1 MKEKTIHILRY
12 GTVAEKMHLEKALG
26 AYDYLSINGNTAA
39 YVSNAISQFIVDKF
53 FSKPEKGFF
62 IDPITYAFQST
73 SKVNTIDLLYN
84 KKKDTGEKILKK
96 SIEKLIEKYG
106 GPVLKIKDGETISP
120 KDFFAPNTFDIFCEN
135 VLNFQYRLIAQHI
148 QDNDLGKYITYVSKN
163 DLPQLHPKFLIAPY
177 FYINADDIDVK
188 EWIDLNIKFADKAIS
203 LSGENFNNC
212 PIFAQLTI
220 NKNIFQDNEL
230 LLYIIN
236 EYNKL
241 NLAGLTIWVDD
252 LNEHEATADE
262 LYSFTMLL
270 KNLKCKTKYNMYGGY
285 FSIMLTHKEIGLL
298 NGVSHG
304 LEYGESRKVYPV
316 GGGLPVSKYYFFPI
330 HKRMDFTDSFYM
342 LEGVGVINSSALD
355 WGDTSRYYNQIC
367 KCDQCKTV
375 LKSEMIN
382 FIEFESREFYDVK
395 RKNQV
400 LRRKKASSD
409 TKQNCLYHYLLCKM
423 REFKS
428 IEKDKLEELN
438 GNLLTQYDTF
448 KRSSV
453 LLKDDNLEYLKIW
466 NSILKDYE

>member
-1 MKEKTIHILRY
+1 MKEKPIHILRY

-39 YVSNAISQFIVDKF
+39 YVSNAISQFIVEKF

-62 IDPITYAFQST
+62 IDPITYAFQTS
-73 SKVNTIDLLYN
+73 SKVNTIELLYN
-84 KKKDTGEKILKK
+84 KKKDTDEKTLKK

-106 GPVLKIKDGETISP
+106 GPALKIKDGETILP
-120 KDFFAPNTFDIFCEN
+120 TDFLNANTFNLFCEN
-135 VLNFQYRLIAQHI
+135 VLSFQYSLIAQHI
-148 QDNDLGKYITYVSKN
+148 QDNDLEKYITYVSKN

-188 EWIDLNIKFADKAIS
+188 EWINLNTKFIDKATS
-203 LSGENFNNC
+203 LSAEKFNNC
-212 PIFAQLTI
+212 PIFGQLTI
-220 NKNIFQDNEL
+220 NKNIFQNKDL
-230 LLYIIN
+230 LSYVIN

-241 NLAGLTIWVDD
+241 NLSGLTIWVDD
-252 LNEHEATADE
+252 LNEHEATSEE
-262 LYSFTMLL
+262 LCSFTALL
-270 KNLKCKTKYNMYGGY
+270 KNLNCKTKYNMYGGY
-285 FSIMLTHKEIGLL
+285 FSILLTHKKIGLL

-342 LEGVGVINSSALD
+342 LEGVGVINSTATN
-355 WGDTSRYYNQIC
+355 WGDTSRYYNEIC

-375 LKSEMIN
+375 LRNEMIN
-382 FIEFESREFYDVK
+382 FIDFESREFYDIK

-428 IEKDKLEELN
+428 IEKDKMEELN
-438 GNLLTQYDTF
+438 SQLLIQYNNF
-448 KRSSV
+448 KNSSI
-453 LLKDDNLEYLKIW
+453 LLKDDNLEYLITW
-466 NSILKDYE
+466 NSILKTYE